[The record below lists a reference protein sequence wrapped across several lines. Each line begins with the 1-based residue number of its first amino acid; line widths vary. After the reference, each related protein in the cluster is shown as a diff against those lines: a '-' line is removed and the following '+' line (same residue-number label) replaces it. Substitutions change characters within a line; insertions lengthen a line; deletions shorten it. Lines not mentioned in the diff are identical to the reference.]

1 MTGNLKKKIDENG
14 WTWTFRDKNQSLRP
28 IPNPFYKDV
37 EKVASS
43 FYVTNFPLSL
53 DAKGLWKVF
62 APYGRLVDAFIANKK
77 SKLGKRFG
85 FVRFMGISNGDDF
98 VRSLSNIW
106 IGNFHVFAAVARFQ
120 RQGRGETKM
129 NQQVRLNQHTSIRS
143 EHGHSHNRNANV
155 TDFPPMKQSYV
166 SVVHGSEKTKGD
178 STSPVQ
184 SLKLEEQDLIKIDE
198 TDKLV
203 LAKLKD
209 VDTLSNMY
217 GLCRNEGY
225 VDLKIHHVGGLWV
238 WILFPSTKSCSSFKD
253 NVYMKQFCSSI
264 KNVSPS
270 FKVDQRMIWVE
281 INGLPLCAWGS
292 NAFKKVASLFGKFM
306 FFEVDQSAAMSQGRI
321 CILTNRHHFLSEMVN
336 IEVNDEIFDVH
347 VHELGSWSINIIDD
361 LSSTHSDMET
371 KGSDCDK
378 STHSDDEGF
387 METNGSDRN
396 KSTHSD
402 DEDFMETNGSDSN
415 KVDDEAFMEN
425 NDSDSNKVESECAL
439 EDTVQNIDVEQGRDE
454 NSKVQDVGKCKG
466 VDDQC
471 IEKPGSDY
479 CNNDSNQEGDTSDL
493 SRPPGFENFKSQ
505 KGNQT
510 SGSSRTS
517 KCSTSFAH
525 YRKKDIRGV
534 SLIHE
539 MSRMIELGG
548 TLGFDVKGC
557 RKSLQRLIDGIGVNM
572 FLGVQ
577 ESKMTHLELFRLK
590 TMWGNYSFDFACS
603 MARGR
608 SGGLISMWDPNAFIK
623 ERIWCDESYIIVKG
637 RWTNSVG
644 LCYMVNIYGPQD
656 NEAKRNLWAKLLEF
670 RRNHQGKFIL
680 FGDMNAVRDES
691 ERSGL
696 LDLPL
701 GGRLFT
707 WTNKVG
713 TKLSKLD
720 RFLISED
727 VVDVMADIRV
737 TVLDKL
743 WSDHNPIL
751 LHCLKTDFGPSP
763 FKLFHSW
770 FLRDGF
776 DDFIKTELEN
786 ISHNGVSEKGL
797 HIKLKE
803 LKQKIKQWNF
813 HYNQSQGHRKQEMV
827 RRLKHVDDL
836 IDSGQ
841 ASNEEREEPA
851 TVTRKS

>member
-1 MTGNLKKKIDENG
+1 MS
-14 WTWTFRDKNQSLRP
+14 TFRDKNQSSRP

-85 FVRFMGISNGDDF
+85 FVRFMGISNGADF
-98 VRSLSNIW
+98 VRYFSNIW
-106 IGNFHVFAAVARFQ
+106 IGNFHVSAAVARFQ

-143 EHGHSHNRNANV
+143 EHGHFHNRNANV

-166 SVVHGSEKTKGD
+166 SVVHGSEKTMGE
-178 STSPVQ
+178 STPVVPVQ
-184 SLKLEEQDLIKIDE
+184 SLKLEEHDLIKIDE
-198 TDKLV
+198 TNKVV
-203 LAKLKD
+203 LAKLKN
-209 VDTLSNMY
+209 VDTMSNMY

-225 VDLKIHHVGGLWV
+225 VDLNIHHVGGLW
-238 WILFPSTKSCSSFKD
+238 
-253 NVYMKQFCSSI
+253 
-264 KNVSPS
+264 NVSPS
-270 FKVDQRMIWVE
+270 FKVDERMIWVE

-292 NAFKKVASLFGKFM
+292 NAFKRVASLFGKFM
-306 FFEVDQSAAMSQGRI
+306 FFEVDQSAEMSQGKI

-347 VHELGSWSINIIDD
+347 VHELGSWSINIVDD
-361 LSSTHSDMET
+361 LSSTYSDDEGFMET
-371 KGSDCDK
+371 SGSDCDK
-378 STHSDDEGF
+378 STHSDDEAF
-387 METNGSDRN
+387 METNGN
-396 KSTHSD
+396 
-402 DEDFMETNGSDSN
+402 DSN
-415 KVDDEAFMEN
+415 KVDDEAFMETN
-425 NDSDSNKVESECAL
+425 ESDSNKVESECAL
-439 EDTVQNIDVEQGRDE
+439 EDTVQNINVEQGRDE
-454 NSKVQDVGKCKG
+454 NSKVQDVGKRKR

-471 IEKPGSDY
+471 IEKPESDY
-479 CNNDSNQEGDTSDL
+479 CNNDSNQVGDTSDL
-493 SRPPGFENFKSQ
+493 SPPPPGFENFKSQ

-577 ESKMTHLELFRLK
+577 ESKMTCLELFRLK

-644 LCYMVNIYGPQD
+644 LCFMVNIYGPQD

-691 ERSGL
+691 ERSGTIFSRGDALLFNSFILDAGL

-786 ISHNGVSEKGL
+786 ISHNGVSKKGL
-797 HIKLKE
+797 HIKFKE

-813 HYNQSQGHRKQEMV
+813 HYNQSQGQCK
-827 RRLKHVDDL
+827 
-836 IDSGQ
+836 
-841 ASNEEREEPA
+841 
-851 TVTRKS
+851 